1 MEEPTTFSSPAI
13 AKKMERVYGSSA
25 KKIKIELLH
34 EKEVRDYVMS
44 IEAAHKKA
52 AKSKLTF
59 P

>member
-1 MEEPTTFSSPAI
+1 MEPAAFSSPAI
-13 AKKMERVYGSSA
+13 AKRMKRIYGSRT
-25 KKIKIELLH
+25 KEVKIELLH

-44 IEAAHKKA
+44 IEEAHKKA

>member
-1 MEEPTTFSSPAI
+1 MEADTFSSPAI
-13 AKKMERVYGSSA
+13 AKRMKRIYGD
-25 KKIKIELLH
+25 KTKEVKITLLH

-44 IEAAHKKA
+44 IEEAHKKA